1 MVRKVNAWIC
11 ARHST
16 DRDLESVFNV
26 NAWICAQRA
35 TDRDLETKKVNAW
48 IRANAIFIKNC
59 NVCNVCNVCNFFAD
73 LLFSIYYK
81 SVTSVICY
89 SPKVF
94 DFISDLYL

>member
-1 MVRKVNAWIC
+1 M
-11 ARHST
+11 
-16 DRDLESVFNV
+16 LGYLPMPFF
-26 NAWICAQRA
+26 
-35 TDRDLETKKVNAW
+35 
-48 IRANAIFIKNC
+48 IFDCNNC
-59 NVCNVCNVCNFFAD
+59 NVCNFDAD

>member
-1 MVRKVNAWIC
+1 MLGYVPSA
-11 ARHST
+11 
-16 DRDLESVFNV
+16 F
-26 NAWICAQRA
+26 
-35 TDRDLETKKVNAW
+35 
-48 IRANAIFIKNC
+48 FIKNC
-59 NVCNVCNVCNFFAD
+59 NVCNVCNLDAD